1 MRDGKDDGCQ
11 REVVQQVM
19 GIVEIKKTNVGEQVY
34 QMKNQILAGEWR
46 PGEKIP
52 SEHMLMNMFSVSR
65 GTVRQAVQKLAG
77 ENLIE
82 TRRGEGSFV
91 RVNRLADYFRPA
103 FLFSVDNHEME
114 EIYAFR
120 SMFES
125 ATAEAAARKAT
136 PAQIRRLERNYTRM
150 CQETDHYEQYVHTDL
165 EFHMMICECTQNTL
179 ALQIYNSYENLL
191 APSILHTTQTIGV
204 GNGVKYH
211 GLILEALKNRDPQQA
226 QAVMR
231 EHMENNLEQFKRLAA
246 DLDPHG

>member
-34 QMKNQILAGEWR
+34 QQMKNQILAGEWR

-165 EFHMMICECTQNTL
+165 EFHMI
-179 ALQIYNSYENLL
+179 I
-191 APSILHTTQTIGV
+191 
-204 GNGVKYH
+204 
-211 GLILEALKNRDPQQA
+211 
-226 QAVMR
+226 
-231 EHMENNLEQFKRLAA
+231 
-246 DLDPHG
+246 

>member
-1 MRDGKDDGCQ
+1 M
-11 REVVQQVM
+11 
-19 GIVEIKKTNVGEQVY
+19 
-34 QMKNQILAGEWR
+34 
-46 PGEKIP
+46 
-52 SEHMLMNMFSVSR
+52 
-65 GTVRQAVQKLAG
+65 
-77 ENLIE
+77 IE

-226 QAVMR
+226 QARDAGAYGKQSGAVQTVGR
-231 EHMENNLEQFKRLAA
+231 GLGSTRISCEQRQIAAAAKSMINRGDAERSGRFRRIKRCV
-246 DLDPHG
+246 

>member
-1 MRDGKDDGCQ
+1 M
-11 REVVQQVM
+11 
-19 GIVEIKKTNVGEQVY
+19 
-34 QMKNQILAGEWR
+34 
-46 PGEKIP
+46 
-52 SEHMLMNMFSVSR
+52 
-65 GTVRQAVQKLAG
+65 
-77 ENLIE
+77 
-82 TRRGEGSFV
+82 

>member
-1 MRDGKDDGCQ
+1 
-11 REVVQQVM
+11 
-19 GIVEIKKTNVGEQVY
+19 
-34 QMKNQILAGEWR
+34 MK
-46 PGEKIP
+46 
-52 SEHMLMNMFSVSR
+52 MVSVSR

>member
-1 MRDGKDDGCQ
+1 
-11 REVVQQVM
+11 
-19 GIVEIKKTNVGEQVY
+19 
-34 QMKNQILAGEWR
+34 MKNQILAGEWR

-246 DLDPHG
+246 GLDQHG

>member
-1 MRDGKDDGCQ
+1 MAG
-11 REVVQQVM
+11 M
-19 GIVEIKKTNVGEQVY
+19 VEIKKINVGEQVY
-34 QMKNQILAGEWR
+34 QQMKNQILMGEWA

-52 SEHMLMNMFSVSR
+52 SEHQLMELLNVSR

-103 FLFSVDNHEME
+103 FLLSLDTRDME

-125 ATAEAAARKAT
+125 STAEAAARKAT
-136 PAQIRRLERNYTRM
+136 EEQIQQLARNYQRM
-150 CQETDHYEQYVHTDL
+150 QEETGNYEQYVNTDL
-165 EFHMMICECTQNTL
+165 EFHKLICACTQNTL

-191 APSILHTTQTIGV
+191 IPSILHTTEAIGV
-204 GNGVKYH
+204 QNGLKYH
-211 GLILEALKNRDPQQA
+211 RLILDAIQSRDPEKARAAMQ
-226 QAVMR
+226 
-231 EHMENNLEQFKRLAA
+231 EHMESNLKRFKSMASVSE
-246 DLDPHG
+246 GI